1 MMAAMAQA
9 ILVTVEKELGGA
21 SAAYAKSGTGR
32 ALAREL
38 ERVDFAAR
46 KCKVTQPSSLL
57 SENPAALVE
66 EMKAQGFDP
75 SKMRVPPEQWFAAA
89 EGLKTVRGLIEHVTA
104 NLNDFKQPNPILR
117 DLKAAEALLAAA
129 EAAGVRF
136 HFTKG
141 EL

>member
-1 MMAAMAQA
+1 MAQA
-9 ILVTVEKELGGA
+9 ILVTLERELPDA
-21 SAAYAKSGTGR
+21 RAAYEKAKAGK

-57 SENPAALVE
+57 SENPAALI
-66 EMKAQGFDP
+66 AQLKEDGFDP
-75 SKMRVPPEQWFAAA
+75 SKMRVPPEQWFPAAD
-89 EGLKTVRGLIEHVTA
+89 GLAVVRPLIEHVTD

-117 DLKAAEALLAAA
+117 DLKAVEALLTAA
-129 EAAGVRF
+129 ETAGVRF
-136 HFTKG
+136 HFTKR